1 MSVSIRIA
9 APADGPAIYRAWGAI
24 REHYAAT
31 DGRVVNAPVGEPEF
45 IAALRDSIARATSC
59 TMVAERGEALA
70 GFISGGIEQ
79 NQPGR
84 LPERH
89 ATIGYLYVAP
99 EHRREGIGRQLVGAL
114 SAWAAKQDGVNHL
127 EMTVLARDSAAAAF
141 WRSLGFAPFIE
152 RLWAPLAGSES

>member
-1 MSVSIRIA
+1 MTVSIRIA
-9 APADGPAIYRAWGAI
+9 APVDGPAIYGAWRAI

-31 DGRVVNAPVGEPEF
+31 DGRVLNAPVGEPEF

-59 TMVAERGEALA
+59 TMVAERGETLA

-99 EHRREGIGRQLVGAL
+99 EHRREGIGRRLVGAL
-114 SAWAAKQDGVNHL
+114 SGWAANQDGVDHL
-127 EMTVLARDSAAAAF
+127 EMTVLARDTAAAAF

-152 RLWAPLAGSES
+152 RLWAPLAGSEP